1 MPLLPRVNCVTG
13 TWITPALKYV
23 PVEGFSVA
31 VRLPLVP
38 RTAPLVISVNVMV
51 PLGSWAEELT
61 TLGRMAAVT
70 VTDPEEIEVV
80 FVVTAIV
87 VPAFC
92 TVKLIAAEVLG
103 L

>member
-13 TWITPALKYV
+13 ISRTPALKYA
-23 PVEGFSVA
+23 PVDGSRVV
-31 VRLPLVP
+31 VRPPLVP
-38 RTAPLVISVNVMV
+38 RTAPLAVSVNVMV

-61 TLGRMAAVT
+61 TAGRMAAVT
-70 VTDPEEIEVV
+70 VTEPEEIEVAL
-80 FVVTAIV
+80 VVTAVV
-87 VPAFC
+87 VPTFC

>member
-1 MPLLPRVNCVTG
+1 
-13 TWITPALKYV
+13 
-23 PVEGFSVA
+23 
-31 VRLPLVP
+31 
-38 RTAPLVISVNVMV
+38 MV

-70 VTDPEEIEVV
+70 ATEPEEIEVV